1 MATTQTQLLTA
12 DDLLRL
18 YSKGVR
24 GELIRGELCETM
36 PSGGKHGEV
45 VLKTGFFLGGF
56 IIPRR
61 LGRLA
66 GSDSGVLLERDP
78 DTVREPDIA
87 YISAERLPLDVEVTG
102 YYEVVPDLV
111 VEVVSPGDSARE
123 VMDKAL
129 MWLSY
134 GTRLVWAVNPG
145 SRTVDVYRPGERT
158 VTLGSGR
165 RVGRP
170 RRSARI
176 HLPCERYLRLLESA
190 SHTPREELRSY
201 FVLHLGNL
209 AISRVHVDPIAP
221 WRPLPRWR
229 RAHRES
235 RRPADVP
242 SLRSQLTSPAPE
254 FEPVLVVLHNLQ
266 VHFTGIS
273 RHVV

>member
-12 DDLLRL
+12 EDLLRL

-45 VLKTGFFLGGF
+45 VVNML
-56 IIPRR
+56 IPMGSHIRSRR

-66 GSDSGVLLERDP
+66 ASDSGVLLERDP

-123 VMDKAL
+123 VMDKVL

-145 SRTVDVYRPGERT
+145 SRTVDVYRPEERT
-158 VTLGSGR
+158 VTLGVDDALDGLD
-165 RVGRP
+165 V
-170 RRSARI
+170 
-176 HLPCERYLRLLESA
+176 LPGFTC
-190 SHTPREELRSY
+190 
-201 FVLHLGNL
+201 
-209 AISRVHVDPIAP
+209 
-221 WRPLPRWR
+221 
-229 RAHRES
+229 
-235 RRPADVP
+235 
-242 SLRSQLTSPAPE
+242 
-254 FEPVLVVLHNLQ
+254 PVNDI
-266 VHFTGIS
+266 FDF
-273 RHVV
+273 